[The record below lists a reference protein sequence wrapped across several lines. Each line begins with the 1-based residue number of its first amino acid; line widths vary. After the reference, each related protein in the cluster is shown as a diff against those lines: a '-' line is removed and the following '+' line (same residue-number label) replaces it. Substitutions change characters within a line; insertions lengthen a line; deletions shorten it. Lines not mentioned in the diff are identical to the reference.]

1 MLDLL
6 KQSLQLLV
14 AIEQQIKEDDWET
27 VVELQE
33 QRNTLIGQIN
43 AKNLPADENLQRKI
57 VALIEQNKIGNDQLL
72 EQTKEHKQELYL
84 KIQTGNISKKMNRAY
99 GIE

>member
-6 KQSLQLLV
+6 KQSLQLLA
-14 AIEQQIKEDDWET
+14 AIEQQIKEDNWET
-27 VVELQE
+27 VAELQE

-43 AKNLPADENLQRKI
+43 AKNLPADENLQRQI
-57 VALIEQNKIGNDQLL
+57 AALIEQNEIGNDQLL
-72 EQTKEHKQELYL
+72 EQAKEHKKELYL

>member
-6 KQSLQLLV
+6 KQSLQLLA
-14 AIEQQIKEDDWET
+14 AIEKQIKEDNWET
-27 VVELQE
+27 VAELQE
-33 QRNTLIGQIN
+33 QRNALIGQIN
-43 AKNLPADENLQRKI
+43 TKNLPADKNLQRQI
-57 VALIEQNKIGNDQLL
+57 AALIEQNEIGNDQLL
-72 EQTKEHKQELYL
+72 EQAKEHKKELYL